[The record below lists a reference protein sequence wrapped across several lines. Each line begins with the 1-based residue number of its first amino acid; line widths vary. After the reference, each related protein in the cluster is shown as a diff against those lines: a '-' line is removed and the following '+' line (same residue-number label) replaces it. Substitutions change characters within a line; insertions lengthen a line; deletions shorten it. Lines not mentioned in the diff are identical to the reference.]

1 MYSLLHLQHQ
11 EQCLAQRGHSV
22 NTYCCCRASASPE
35 QPKMAAFG
43 HTFPFYAGPKPTF
56 PMDTTLAV
64 IVAIFL
70 TSLVTFIIILPGI
83 RGKMVRNK
91 TNPADPSP
99 RETLTL
105 GGGVQTL
112 WLQSDSGERV

>member
-1 MYSLLHLQHQ
+1 
-11 EQCLAQRGHSV
+11 
-22 NTYCCCRASASPE
+22 
-35 QPKMAAFG
+35 MAAFG

-64 IVAIFL
+64 IIAIFL

-91 TNPADPSP
+91 KNPADPSP

>member
-11 EQCLAQRGHSV
+11 EQCLAQRGHSE
-22 NTYCCCRASASPE
+22 NTYCCRASASPE
-35 QPKMAAFG
+35 QPQMAAFG

-56 PMDTTLAV
+56 PTDTTLAV

-70 TSLVTFIIILPGI
+70 TSLATFIIILPGI

-105 GGGVQTL
+105 EGGVQTL

>member
-1 MYSLLHLQHQ
+1 M
-11 EQCLAQRGHSV
+11 
-22 NTYCCCRASASPE
+22 NTYYCCRASASPE
-35 QPKMAAFG
+35 QPKWLLWTHILLCWAQA
-43 HTFPFYAGPKPTF
+43 TFPT
-56 PMDTTLAV
+56 DTTLAV
-64 IVAIFL
+64 IAAIFL
-70 TSLVTFIIILPGI
+70 TSLATFIIILPGI

-105 GGGVQTL
+105 EGGVQTL